1 MNENVTINENG
12 QRRRITKQEAAVKA
26 ARQQSGIR

>member
-1 MNENVTINENG
+1 MNEKVTINENG
-12 QRRRITKQEAAVKA
+12 QRRRITKQDRHKT